1 MTLHQMSRVEITAY
15 KMRPAASTIRV
26 NRKSDGEEKR
36 RELDGEYTGERNLVL
51 PEQQRRADT
60 CQSAMSIIA
69 LGMRIRTA

>member
-1 MTLHQMSRVEITAY
+1 M
-15 KMRPAASTIRV
+15 RV
-26 NRKSDGEEKR
+26 NRKSDGEEKG

-69 LGMRIRTA
+69 LGVRMRTA